1 MAIIAGVDFG
11 KPGVRVSI
19 VDPSRGIGLGSFRL
33 SRPPEKD
40 DPDYATQSHDHMRAL
55 SAALR
60 RLRCWASLWT
70 NPFGLALLAEFTIL
84 AKMP

>member
-60 RLRCWASLWT
+60 DCSAGGH
-70 NPFGLALLAEFTIL
+70 PYGLIL
-84 AKMP
+84 SD